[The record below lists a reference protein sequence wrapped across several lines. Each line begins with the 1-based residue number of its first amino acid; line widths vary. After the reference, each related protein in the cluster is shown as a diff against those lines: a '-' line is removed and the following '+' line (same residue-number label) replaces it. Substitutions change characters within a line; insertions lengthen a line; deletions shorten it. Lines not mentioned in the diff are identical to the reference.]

1 METLFCY
8 LFLVIK
14 NKCKHFPFLSSNSIM
29 RLNHGKIS
37 DEEFITGL
45 QSGNEYFFSLLMDRY
60 KTYVLNICYKFLFN
74 REDAEDTAQEV
85 FAEIYLS
92 IAKFRRDSSLS
103 TWIYQVAV
111 RKSLDLIRKKNRKKR
126 IGFLKNLVGIE
137 EAADEPSGNE
147 YMPDEI
153 LNTKQMLD
161 IFRAAMEK
169 LPESQRIA
177 FALSK
182 MEDMNIKEIT
192 GIMNL
197 SEQAVV
203 SILHR
208 AKVNLREIL
217 KNIYSNESFIKK

>member
-1 METLFCY
+1 
-8 LFLVIK
+8 
-14 NKCKHFPFLSSNSIM
+14 M
-29 RLNHGKIS
+29 RQNDGKIS

-45 QSGNEYFFSLLMDRY
+45 QDGNEYYFSQLMGRY

-137 EAADEPSGNE
+137 EATDQPSGSE

-153 LNTKQMLD
+153 LNNKQVLD

-182 MEDMNIKEIT
+182 MEDMSNKEIS

-197 SEQAVV
+197 SEPAVV
-203 SILHR
+203 SLLHR
-208 AKVNLREIL
+208 AKINLRDKL
-217 KNIYSNESFIKK
+217 KKVYANESFTKK